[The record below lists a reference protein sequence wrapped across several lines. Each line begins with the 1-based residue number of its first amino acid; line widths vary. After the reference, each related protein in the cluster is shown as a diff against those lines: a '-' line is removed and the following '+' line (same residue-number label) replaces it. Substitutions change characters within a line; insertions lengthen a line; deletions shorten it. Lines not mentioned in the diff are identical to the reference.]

1 MTKKTIKK
9 EEKKETK
16 KHEEKE
22 AKHEESKERVTRK
35 RGEAPVIKSG
45 GSRRCYFCKANKKIV
60 SKRYYNVG
68 NGAQQKVMYLM
79 ECGHFD
85 HD

>member
-1 MTKKTIKK
+1 MAKKTIKK
-9 EEKKETK
+9 EENKKHEKKETK
-16 KHEEKE
+16 LEEKRE
-22 AKHEESKERVTRK
+22 TRK

-45 GSRRCYFCKANKKIV
+45 GARKCYFCKTNKKIV

-68 NGAQQKVMYLM
+68 NGAQQKVIYHM
-79 ECGHFD
+79 ECGHMD